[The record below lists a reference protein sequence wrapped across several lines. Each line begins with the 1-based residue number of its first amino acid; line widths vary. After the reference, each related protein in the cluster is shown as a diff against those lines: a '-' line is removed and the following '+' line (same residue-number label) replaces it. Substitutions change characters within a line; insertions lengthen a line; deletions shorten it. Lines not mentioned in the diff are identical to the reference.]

1 MGRWWCL
8 IALVPFAIGGVWWFC
23 LPPDPTDPGNSA
35 PEPIRAE
42 VKLQPKAPPVL
53 SGPELL
59 RQEVLAH
66 LAALP
71 GQSYPAALPWPAL
84 HRLGAR
90 GAVPLENLLHA
101 RPLEFLDL
109 CLDRYEREVRSY
121 KLTFLKR
128 ERVAGKLY
136 PPEGKGF
143 EKMQVHFR
151 DRPFSVHMAWLA
163 NAKLAQKVLYV
174 EGENEG
180 QMVVRPHGKL
190 LSAFVVSREVRGP
203 DARSSGRYTIDQ
215 FGLYLAQKRT
225 VERMRDAE
233 RRGALHLEYQGL
245 VKLGEIGGRPCHK
258 FQRRP
263 YNPPEDDNINELTVY
278 IDAATWLQV
287 GSVLRDPEGNLI
299 AEYYFRDVEINPD
312 IDEQQF
318 TRGAV

>member
-1 MGRWWCL
+1 MGRWWL
-8 IALVPFAIGGVWWFC
+8 LALVPAAVGVVWWIY
-23 LPPDPTDPGNSA
+23 PSTDSTDPGNPA
-35 PEPIRAE
+35 PEVPHVEIQLRP
-42 VKLQPKAPPVL
+42 VAPPVL

-59 RQEVLAH
+59 RQEVLAN
-66 LAALP
+66 LAVLP
-71 GQSYPAALPWPAL
+71 GQSYPASLPWSSL
-84 HRLGAR
+84 QQLGAR
-90 GAVPLENLLHA
+90 GAVPLEHLRHA
-101 RPLEFLDL
+101 CPLEFLDL
-109 CLDRYEREVRSY
+109 CLDRYERDVRSY

-151 DRPFSVHMAWLA
+151 EKPFSVHMAWLA
-163 NAKLAQKVLYV
+163 NAHLAQKVLYV
-174 EGENEG
+174 EGENDG

-225 VERMRDAE
+225 VDRMREAA

-245 VKLGEIGGRPCHK
+245 VKLGEVGGRACYK
-258 FQRRP
+258 FLRKP
-263 YNPPEDDNINELTVY
+263 YQPPEDDNISELTVY
-278 IDAATWLQV
+278 IDAETWLQV
-287 GSVLRDPEGNLI
+287 GSVLRDPDGKLI

-312 IDEQQF
+312 IDKQQF